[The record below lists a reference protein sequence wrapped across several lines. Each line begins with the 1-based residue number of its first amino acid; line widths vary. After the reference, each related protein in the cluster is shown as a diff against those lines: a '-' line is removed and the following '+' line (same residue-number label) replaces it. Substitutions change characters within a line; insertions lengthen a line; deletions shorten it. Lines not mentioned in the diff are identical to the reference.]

1 MDSFKQW
8 METFQSCFRKFV
20 HIMREAGEKGT
31 LCRVFRVER
40 NASIIDMIHSKLK
53 FIKIN

>member
-1 MDSFKQW
+1 